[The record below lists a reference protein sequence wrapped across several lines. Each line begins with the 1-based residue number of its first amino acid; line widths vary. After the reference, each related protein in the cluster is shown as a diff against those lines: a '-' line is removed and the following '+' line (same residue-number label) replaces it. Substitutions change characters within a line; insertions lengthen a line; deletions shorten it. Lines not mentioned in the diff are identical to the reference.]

1 METRKF
7 VQFGTFSVAMAS
19 SLLVIF
25 LILTFSI
32 GMKDILYLIT
42 FGITSLI
49 MLFLL
54 LCFYQM
60 VIEVNQTYLS
70 FSMGIGLF
78 RGQYRIENLKECRP
92 VVNSWINGIG
102 MRMIS
107 HGWLYNVSGY
117 KAVELTFKD
126 SDRVIRL
133 GTNQPEEIAKIVM
146 GYLHKEHEPV
156 DYTVTR
162 RSYSP
167 SKNQYLMVVAVF
179 AIIFLFTLYG
189 NQDAKITVK
198 NDSFVIE
205 GMYGGTISFANI
217 SQLDTVTWMP
227 AIQMRT
233 NGYGFGKICKGNFRL
248 KDEGNAKLFVNCG
261 SSPFIR
267 LKLKSEKLYYFN
279 FKERQKTIE
288 LFERLREKAK

>member
-1 METRKF
+1 METKKF
-7 VQFGTFSVAMAS
+7 VQFGTFSVVI
-19 SLLVIF
+19 SLSLFVIF
-25 LILTFSI
+25 TILALTI
-32 GMKDILYLIT
+32 GLEDISYFIT

-54 LCFYQM
+54 ICFYRM
-60 VIEVNQTYLS
+60 VIEVNQTDLS

-78 RGQYRIENLKECRP
+78 KGQYRIENLKDCRP

-117 KAVELTFKD
+117 KAVELTFNN
-126 SDRVIRL
+126 SDKVIRL
-133 GTNQPEEIAKIVM
+133 GTDRPEEIALTVM
-146 GYLHKEHEPV
+146 GYIHKEHEPV
-156 DYTVTR
+156 DYILTR
-162 RSYSP
+162 RNYSP
-167 SKNQYLMVVAVF
+167 SKNQYLMVIAVF

-189 NQDAKITVK
+189 NRDAKITVI
-198 NDSFVIE
+198 NDSFVIG
-205 GMYGGTISFANI
+205 GMYGGTINLGEI
-217 SQLDTVTWMP
+217 DQLDTVTWMP

-233 NGYGFGKICKGNFRL
+233 NGYGFGKICKGNFRI

-267 LKLKSEKLYYFN
+267 LKLKSGKLYYIN

-288 LFERLREKAK
+288 LFEKLRENAK